1 MDYPHAALE
10 SLPNEFDELDRE
22 LNRELL
28 FFHRTKRHRKSQLW
42 RRAYCR
48 TVCAY
53 FEAVTS
59 WMARY
64 TISLF
69 HPAQLGD
76 DERATLE
83 ARLTALKRGFHA
95 LDLFTNTSGAE
106 SPLQPESAEWVSLDC
121 LIKIRN
127 RITHPKRVDDLLLTD
142 DDLAVVERGA
152 DVMLYL
158 FLESF
163 KRCSRALT
171 KRLREFEQALARRKI
186 ALPNDAARA
195 HLRSPPAQR

>member
-10 SLPNEFDELDRE
+10 SLSIEFDELFRE
-22 LNRELL
+22 LNKELL
-28 FFHRTKRHRKSQLW
+28 FFHRTKRHRSNQHW

-69 HPAQLGD
+69 HPGQLGD
-76 DERATLE
+76 DERDTLE
-83 ARLTALKRGFHA
+83 ARLSALKRGFHA

-106 SPLQPESAEWVSLDC
+106 SPLQPDSAEWVSLDC

-142 DDLAVVERGA
+142 DDLAVVERGS
-152 DVMLYL
+152 DVMHYL
-158 FLESF
+158 FLQSF

-171 KRLREFEQALARRKI
+171 KQLREFEQQMARRKSMG
-186 ALPNDAARA
+186 LNDAANA
-195 HLRSPPAQR
+195 HLRSPPA